1 MNRITE
7 MLGIKYPIIQGAM
20 QDVAKAGLVAAVSNA
35 GGLGVLASGQDT
47 PEQVREE
54 IHKVKELTDKPF
66 AVNLMFL
73 NKRAPEIVDVVIE
86 EGVKIVTTG
95 AGTPKL
101 YMPKLKEAGI
111 KVMPVISNVK
121 IAKKMEDLGVDAVI
135 AEGMESGGHIGTMAS
150 QTLWPQV
157 VDAVNIPVIAAGGI
171 ADNRGVKAAMAMG
184 AEGVQC
190 GTIFSISKESP
201 VGDNWKK
208 TIIESKDTSIGV
220 IGTKMGVASRT
231 VVNKKAKELYGLE
244 DKMTDKLKFN
254 QLLDEAYRKAVYQD
268 DVEDGI
274 IFAGSVAGMI
284 HESKSVAEIISDLM
298 KE

>member
-54 IHKVKELTDKPF
+54 IRKVKELTDKPF

-73 NKRAPEIVDVVIE
+73 NKKVPEIVGVVIE

-101 YMPKLKEAGI
+101 YMPKLKEVGI
-111 KVMPVISNVK
+111 KVMPVIPNVK
-121 IAKKMEDLGVDAVI
+121 IAKKMEELGVDAVI
-135 AEGMESGGHIGTMAS
+135 AEGMESGGHIGTMTS

-157 VDAVNIPVIAAGGI
+157 VDAVKIPVIAAGGI
-171 ADNRGVKAAMAMG
+171 ADNCGVKAAMAMG

-208 TIIESKDTSIGV
+208 VIIESKDTSIGV

-254 QLLDEAYRKAVYQD
+254 QLLDETYRKAVYQD

-284 HESKSVAEIISDLM
+284 HESKSAAEIISDLM
-298 KE
+298 R

>member
-54 IHKVKELTDKPF
+54 IRKVKELTDKPF

-73 NKRAPEIVDVVIE
+73 NKKVPEIVDVVIE

-111 KVMPVISNVK
+111 KVMPVIPNVK
-121 IAKKMEDLGVDAVI
+121 IAKKMENLGVDAVI
-135 AEGMESGGHIGTMAS
+135 AEGMESGGHIGTMTS

-157 VDAVNIPVIAAGGI
+157 VDAVNIPVIAAEGI

-184 AEGVQC
+184 AECVQC

-208 TIIESKDTSIGV
+208 MIIESKDTSIGV

-231 VVNKKAKELYGLE
+231 VVNKKAKELYELE

-254 QLLDEAYRKAVYQD
+254 QLLDEAYQKAVYQD
-268 DVEDGI
+268 DVENGI

>member
-20 QDVAKAGLVAAVSNA
+20 QDVAKARLVAAVSNA

-73 NKRAPEIVDVVIE
+73 NKKVPEIVDVVIE

-111 KVMPVISNVK
+111 KVMPVIPNVK
-121 IAKKMEDLGVDAVI
+121 IAKKMEELGVDAVI
-135 AEGMESGGHIGTMAS
+135 AEGMESGGHIGTMTS

-157 VDAVNIPVIAAGGI
+157 VDAVKIPVIAAGGI

-208 TIIESKDTSIGV
+208 VIIESKDTSIGV
-220 IGTKMGVASRT
+220 IGTKMGVASRI

-254 QLLDEAYRKAVYQD
+254 QLLDEAYQKAVYQD
-268 DVEDGI
+268 DVENGI

-284 HESKSVAEIISDLM
+284 HESKSAAEIISDLM
-298 KE
+298 R

>member
-54 IHKVKELTDKPF
+54 IRKVKELTDKPF

-73 NKRAPEIVDVVIE
+73 NKKVPEIVDVVIE

-111 KVMPVISNVK
+111 KVMPVIPNVK
-121 IAKKMEDLGVDAVI
+121 IAKKMEELGVDAVI
-135 AEGMESGGHIGTMAS
+135 AEGMESGGHIGTMTS

-157 VDAVNIPVIAAGGI
+157 VDAVKIPVIAAGGI

-208 TIIESKDTSIGV
+208 VIIESKDTSIGV

-268 DVEDGI
+268 NVEDGI

-284 HESKSVAEIISDLM
+284 HESKSAAEIISDLM
-298 KE
+298 R

>member
-20 QDVAKAGLVAAVSNA
+20 QDVAKARLVAAVSNA

-66 AVNLMFL
+66 AVNLIFL
-73 NKRAPEIVDVVIE
+73 NKKVPEIVDVVIE

-111 KVMPVISNVK
+111 KVMPVIPNVK
-121 IAKKMEDLGVDAVI
+121 IAKKMEELGVDAVI
-135 AEGMESGGHIGTMAS
+135 AEGMESGGHIGTMTS

-157 VDAVNIPVIAAGGI
+157 VDAVKIPVIAAGGI
-171 ADNRGVKAAMAMG
+171 ADNRGVKAALAMG

-208 TIIESKDTSIGV
+208 VIIESKDTSIGV
-220 IGTKMGVASRT
+220 IGTKMGVASRI
-231 VVNKKAKELYGLE
+231 VVNKKAKELYELE
-244 DKMTDKLKFN
+244 NKMTDKLKFN
-254 QLLDEAYRKAVYQD
+254 QLLDEAYQKAVYQD

-284 HESKSVAEIISDLM
+284 HESKSAAEIISDLM
-298 KE
+298 R

>member
-54 IHKVKELTDKPF
+54 IRKVKELTDKPF

-73 NKRAPEIVDVVIE
+73 NKKVPEIVDVVIE

-111 KVMPVISNVK
+111 KVMPVIPNVK
-121 IAKKMEDLGVDAVI
+121 IAKKMEELGVDAVI
-135 AEGMESGGHIGTMAS
+135 AEGMESGGHIGTMTS

-157 VDAVNIPVIAAGGI
+157 VDAVKIPVIAAGGI
-171 ADNRGVKAAMAMG
+171 ADNRGVKAALAMG

-208 TIIESKDTSIGV
+208 VIIESKDTSIGV
-220 IGTKMGVASRT
+220 IGTKMGVASRI
-231 VVNKKAKELYGLE
+231 VVNKKAKELYELE

-268 DVEDGI
+268 DVENGI

-284 HESKSVAEIISDLM
+284 HESKSAAEIISDLM
-298 KE
+298 R

>member
-20 QDVAKAGLVAAVSNA
+20 QDVAKAELVAAVSNA

-47 PEQVREE
+47 PKQVREE
-54 IHKVKELTDKPF
+54 IRKVKELTDKPF

-73 NKRAPEIVDVVIE
+73 NKKVPEIVDVVIE

-111 KVMPVISNVK
+111 KVMPVIPNVK
-121 IAKKMEDLGVDAVI
+121 IAKKMEELGVDAVI
-135 AEGMESGGHIGTMAS
+135 AEGMESGGHIGTMTS

-157 VDAVNIPVIAAGGI
+157 VDAVKIPVIAAGGI

-208 TIIESKDTSIGV
+208 VIIESKDTSIGV
-220 IGTKMGVASRT
+220 IGTKMGVASRI

-268 DVEDGI
+268 DVENGI

-284 HESKSVAEIISDLM
+284 HESKSAAEIISDLM
-298 KE
+298 R

>member
-20 QDVAKAGLVAAVSNA
+20 QDVAKARLVAAVSNA

-73 NKRAPEIVDVVIE
+73 NKKVPEIVDVVIE

-111 KVMPVISNVK
+111 KVMPVIPNVK
-121 IAKKMEDLGVDAVI
+121 IAKKMEELGVDAVI
-135 AEGMESGGHIGTMAS
+135 AEGMESGGHIGTMTS
-150 QTLWPQV
+150 QILWPQV
-157 VDAVNIPVIAAGGI
+157 VDAVKIPVIAAGGI

-208 TIIESKDTSIGV
+208 VIIESKDTSIGV

-274 IFAGSVAGMI
+274 IFASSVAGMI
-284 HESKSVAEIISDLM
+284 HESKSAAEIISDLM
-298 KE
+298 R

>member
-20 QDVAKAGLVAAVSNA
+20 QDVAKARLVAAVSNA

-73 NKRAPEIVDVVIE
+73 NKKVPEIVDVVIE

-111 KVMPVISNVK
+111 KVMPVIPNVK
-121 IAKKMEDLGVDAVI
+121 IAKKMEELGVDAVI
-135 AEGMESGGHIGTMAS
+135 AEGMESGGHIGTMTS

-157 VDAVNIPVIAAGGI
+157 VDAVKIPVIAAGGI
-171 ADNRGVKAAMAMG
+171 ADNRGVKAALAMG

-208 TIIESKDTSIGV
+208 VIIESKDTSIGV

-231 VVNKKAKELYGLE
+231 VVNKKAKELYELE

-254 QLLDEAYRKAVYQD
+254 QLLDEAYQKAVYQD

-284 HESKSVAEIISDLM
+284 HESKSAAEIISDLM
-298 KE
+298 R

>member
-73 NKRAPEIVDVVIE
+73 NKKVPEIVDVVIE

-111 KVMPVISNVK
+111 KVMPVIPNVK
-121 IAKKMEDLGVDAVI
+121 IAKKMEELGVDAVI
-135 AEGMESGGHIGTMAS
+135 AEGMESGGHIGTMTS

-157 VDAVNIPVIAAGGI
+157 VDAVKIPVIAAGGI

-208 TIIESKDTSIGV
+208 VIIESKDTSIGV

-254 QLLDEAYRKAVYQD
+254 QLLDEAYQKAVYQD
-268 DVEDGI
+268 DVEKGI

-284 HESKSVAEIISDLM
+284 HESKSAAEIISDLM
-298 KE
+298 R

>member
-1 MNRITE
+1 

-54 IHKVKELTDKPF
+54 IRKVKELTDKPF

-73 NKRAPEIVDVVIE
+73 NKKVPEIVDVVIE

-111 KVMPVISNVK
+111 KVMPVIPNVK
-121 IAKKMEDLGVDAVI
+121 IAKKMEELGVDAVI
-135 AEGMESGGHIGTMAS
+135 AEGMESGGHIGTMTS

-157 VDAVNIPVIAAGGI
+157 VDAVKIPVIAAGGI

-208 TIIESKDTSIGV
+208 VIIESKDTSIGV
-220 IGTKMGVASRT
+220 IGTKMGVASRI

-268 DVEDGI
+268 DVENGI

-284 HESKSVAEIISDLM
+284 HESKSAAEIISDLM
-298 KE
+298 R

>member
-20 QDVAKAGLVAAVSNA
+20 QDVAKARLVAAVSNA

-73 NKRAPEIVDVVIE
+73 NKKVPEIVDVVIE

-111 KVMPVISNVK
+111 KVMPVIPNVK
-121 IAKKMEDLGVDAVI
+121 IAKKMEELGVDAVI
-135 AEGMESGGHIGTMAS
+135 AEGMESGGHIGTMTS

-157 VDAVNIPVIAAGGI
+157 VDAVKIPVIAAGGI

-208 TIIESKDTSIGV
+208 VIIESKDTSIGV

-231 VVNKKAKELYGLE
+231 IINKKAKELYELE
-244 DKMTDKLKFN
+244 DKITDKLKFN
-254 QLLDEAYRKAVYQD
+254 QLLDEAYQKAVYQD

-284 HESKSVAEIISDLM
+284 HESKSAAEIISDLM
-298 KE
+298 R

>member
-20 QDVAKAGLVAAVSNA
+20 QDVAKARLVAAVSNA

-54 IHKVKELTDKPF
+54 IRKVKELTDKPF

-73 NKRAPEIVDVVIE
+73 NKKVPEIVDVVIE

-111 KVMPVISNVK
+111 KVMPVIPNVK
-121 IAKKMEDLGVDAVI
+121 IAKKMEELGVDAVI
-135 AEGMESGGHIGTMAS
+135 VEGMESGGHIGTMTS

-157 VDAVNIPVIAAGGI
+157 VDAVKIPVIAAGGI

-208 TIIESKDTSIGV
+208 VIIESKDTSIGV

-254 QLLDEAYRKAVYQD
+254 QLLDEAYQKAVYQD
-268 DVEDGI
+268 DVENGI

-284 HESKSVAEIISDLM
+284 HESKSAAEIIADLM
-298 KE
+298 R

>member
-54 IHKVKELTDKPF
+54 IRKVKELTDKPF

-73 NKRAPEIVDVVIE
+73 NKKVPEIVDVVIE

-111 KVMPVISNVK
+111 KVIPVIPNVK
-121 IAKKMEDLGVDAVI
+121 IAKKMEELGVDAVI
-135 AEGMESGGHIGTMAS
+135 AEGMESGGHIGTMTS
-150 QTLWPQV
+150 QILWPQV
-157 VDAVNIPVIAAGGI
+157 VDAVKIPVIAAGGI

-208 TIIESKDTSIGV
+208 VIIESKDTSIGV

-254 QLLDEAYRKAVYQD
+254 QSLDEAYQKAVYQD
-268 DVEDGI
+268 DVENGI

-284 HESKSVAEIISDLM
+284 HESKSAAEIISDLM
-298 KE
+298 R

>member
-54 IHKVKELTDKPF
+54 IRKVKELTDKPF

-73 NKRAPEIVDVVIE
+73 NKKVPEIVDVVIE

-101 YMPKLKEAGI
+101 YKPKLKEAGI
-111 KVMPVISNVK
+111 KVIPVIPNVK
-121 IAKKMEDLGVDAVI
+121 IAKKMEELGVDAVI
-135 AEGMESGGHIGTMAS
+135 AEGMESGGHIGTMTS

-157 VDAVNIPVIAAGGI
+157 VDAVKIPVIAAGGI

-208 TIIESKDTSIGV
+208 VIIESKDTSIGV

-254 QLLDEAYRKAVYQD
+254 QLLDEAYQKAVYQD
-268 DVEDGI
+268 DVENGI

-284 HESKSVAEIISDLM
+284 HESKSAAEIISNLM
-298 KE
+298 R

>member
-54 IHKVKELTDKPF
+54 IRKVKELTDKPF

-73 NKRAPEIVDVVIE
+73 NKKVPEIVDVVIE

-111 KVMPVISNVK
+111 KVIPVIPNVK
-121 IAKKMEDLGVDAVI
+121 IAKKMEELGVDAVI
-135 AEGMESGGHIGTMAS
+135 AEGMESGGHIGTMTS

-157 VDAVNIPVIAAGGI
+157 VDAVKIPVIAAGGI

-208 TIIESKDTSIGV
+208 VIIESKDTSIGV

-268 DVEDGI
+268 NVEDGI

-284 HESKSVAEIISDLM
+284 HESKSAAEIISDLM
-298 KE
+298 R

>member
-20 QDVAKAGLVAAVSNA
+20 QDVAKARLVAAVSNA

-73 NKRAPEIVDVVIE
+73 NKKVPEIVDVVIE

-111 KVMPVISNVK
+111 KVMPVIPNVK
-121 IAKKMEDLGVDAVI
+121 IAKKMEELGVDAVI
-135 AEGMESGGHIGTMAS
+135 AEGMESGGHIGTMTS

-157 VDAVNIPVIAAGGI
+157 VDAVKIPVIAAGGI

-231 VVNKKAKELYGLE
+231 VVNKKAKELYELE

-254 QLLDEAYRKAVYQD
+254 QLLDEAYQKAVYQD

-284 HESKSVAEIISDLM
+284 HESKSAAEIISDLI

>member
-54 IHKVKELTDKPF
+54 IRKVKELTDKPF

-73 NKRAPEIVDVVIE
+73 NKKVPEIVDVVIE

-111 KVMPVISNVK
+111 KVMPVIPNVK
-121 IAKKMEDLGVDAVI
+121 IAKKMEELGVDAVI
-135 AEGMESGGHIGTMAS
+135 AEGMESGGHIGTMTS

-157 VDAVNIPVIAAGGI
+157 VDAVKIPVIAAGGI
-171 ADNRGVKAAMAMG
+171 ADNRGVKAALAMG

-208 TIIESKDTSIGV
+208 VIIESKDTSIGV
-220 IGTKMGVASRT
+220 IGTKIGVASRI
-231 VVNKKAKELYGLE
+231 VVNKKAKELYELE

-254 QLLDEAYRKAVYQD
+254 QLLDEAYQKAVYQD
-268 DVEDGI
+268 NVEDGI

-284 HESKSVAEIISDLM
+284 HESKSAAEIISDLM
-298 KE
+298 R

>member
-20 QDVAKAGLVAAVSNA
+20 QDVAKARLVAAVSNA

-54 IHKVKELTDKPF
+54 IRKVKELTDKPF

-73 NKRAPEIVDVVIE
+73 NKKVPEIVDVVIE

-111 KVMPVISNVK
+111 KVMPVIPNVK
-121 IAKKMEDLGVDAVI
+121 IAKKMENLGVDAVI
-135 AEGMESGGHIGTMAS
+135 AEGMESGGHIGTMTS
-150 QTLWPQV
+150 QILWPQV
-157 VDAVNIPVIAAGGI
+157 VDAVKIPVIAAGGI

-208 TIIESKDTSIGV
+208 VIIESKDTSIGV
-220 IGTKMGVASRT
+220 IGTKMGVASRI
-231 VVNKKAKELYGLE
+231 VVNKKAKELYELE

-254 QLLDEAYRKAVYQD
+254 QLLDEAYQKAVYQD
-268 DVEDGI
+268 DVENGI

-284 HESKSVAEIISDLM
+284 HESKSAAEIISDLM
-298 KE
+298 R

>member
-54 IHKVKELTDKPF
+54 IRKVKELTDKPF

-73 NKRAPEIVDVVIE
+73 NKKVPEIVDVVIE

-111 KVMPVISNVK
+111 KVMPVIPNVK
-121 IAKKMEDLGVDAVI
+121 IAKKIEELDVDAVI
-135 AEGMESGGHIGTMAS
+135 AEGMESGGHIGTMTS

-157 VDAVNIPVIAAGGI
+157 VDAVKIPVIAAGGI

-208 TIIESKDTSIGV
+208 VIIESKDTSIGV

-284 HESKSVAEIISDLM
+284 HESKSAAEIISDLM
-298 KE
+298 R

>member
-7 MLGIKYPIIQGAM
+7 TLGIKYPIIQGAM
-20 QDVAKAGLVAAVSNA
+20 QDVAKARLVAAVSNA

-73 NKRAPEIVDVVIE
+73 NKKVPEIVDVVIE

-111 KVMPVISNVK
+111 KVMPVIPNVK
-121 IAKKMEDLGVDAVI
+121 IAKKMEELGVDAVI
-135 AEGMESGGHIGTMAS
+135 AEGMESGGHIGTMTS
-150 QTLWPQV
+150 QILWPQV
-157 VDAVNIPVIAAGGI
+157 VDAVKIPVIAAGGI

-208 TIIESKDTSIGV
+208 VIIESKDTSIGV
-220 IGTKMGVASRT
+220 IGTKMGVASRI
-231 VVNKKAKELYGLE
+231 VVNKKAKELYELE
-244 DKMTDKLKFN
+244 DKITDKLKFN
-254 QLLDEAYRKAVYQD
+254 QLLDEAYQKAVYQD
-268 DVEDGI
+268 DVENGI

-284 HESKSVAEIISDLM
+284 HESKSAAEIISDLM
-298 KE
+298 R

>member
-54 IHKVKELTDKPF
+54 IRKVKELTDKPF

-73 NKRAPEIVDVVIE
+73 NKKVPEIVDVVIE

-111 KVMPVISNVK
+111 KVMPVIPNVK
-121 IAKKMEDLGVDAVI
+121 IAKKMEELGVDAVI
-135 AEGMESGGHIGTMAS
+135 AEGMESGGHIGTMTS
-150 QTLWPQV
+150 QTLWSQV
-157 VDAVNIPVIAAGGI
+157 VDAVKIPVIAAGGI

-208 TIIESKDTSIGV
+208 VIIESKDTSIGV

-284 HESKSVAEIISDLM
+284 HESKSAAEIISDLM

>member
-1 MNRITE
+1 

-54 IHKVKELTDKPF
+54 IRKVKELTDKPF

-73 NKRAPEIVDVVIE
+73 NKKVPEIVDVVIE

-111 KVMPVISNVK
+111 KVMPVIPNVK
-121 IAKKMEDLGVDAVI
+121 ITKKMEELGVDAVI
-135 AEGMESGGHIGTMAS
+135 AEGMESGGHIGTMTS

-157 VDAVNIPVIAAGGI
+157 VDAVKIPVIAAGGI

-231 VVNKKAKELYGLE
+231 VVNKKAKELYELE
-244 DKMTDKLKFN
+244 DKMIDKLKFN
-254 QLLDEAYRKAVYQD
+254 QLLDEAYQKAVYQD
-268 DVEDGI
+268 DVENGI

-284 HESKSVAEIISDLM
+284 HESKSAAEIISDLM

>member
-20 QDVAKAGLVAAVSNA
+20 QDVAKARLVAAVSNA

-73 NKRAPEIVDVVIE
+73 NKKVPEIVDVVIE

-111 KVMPVISNVK
+111 KVIPVIPNVK
-121 IAKKMEDLGVDAVI
+121 IAKKMEELGVDAVI
-135 AEGMESGGHIGTMAS
+135 AEGMESGGHIGTMTS

-157 VDAVNIPVIAAGGI
+157 VDAVKIPVIAAGGI

-208 TIIESKDTSIGV
+208 VIIESKDTSIGV

-284 HESKSVAEIISDLM
+284 HESKSAAEIISDLM
-298 KE
+298 R

>member
-54 IHKVKELTDKPF
+54 IRKVKELTDKPF

-73 NKRAPEIVDVVIE
+73 NKKVPEIVDVVIE

-111 KVMPVISNVK
+111 KVMPVIPNVK
-121 IAKKMEDLGVDAVI
+121 IAKKMEELGVDAVI
-135 AEGMESGGHIGTMAS
+135 AEGMESGGHIGTMTS

-157 VDAVNIPVIAAGGI
+157 VDAVKIPVIAAGGI
-171 ADNRGVKAAMAMG
+171 ADNREVKAAMAMG

-208 TIIESKDTSIGV
+208 VIIESKDTSIGV

-254 QLLDEAYRKAVYQD
+254 QLLDEAYQKAVYQD

-284 HESKSVAEIISDLM
+284 HESKSAAEIISDLM
-298 KE
+298 R

>member
-20 QDVAKAGLVAAVSNA
+20 QDVAKARLVAAVSNA

-73 NKRAPEIVDVVIE
+73 NKKVPEIVDVVIE

-111 KVMPVISNVK
+111 KVMPVIPNVK
-121 IAKKMEDLGVDAVI
+121 IAKKMEELGVDAVI
-135 AEGMESGGHIGTMAS
+135 AEGMESGGHIGTMTS
-150 QTLWPQV
+150 QILWPQV
-157 VDAVNIPVIAAGGI
+157 VDAVKIPVIAAGGI

-208 TIIESKDTSIGV
+208 VIIEPKDTSIGV
-220 IGTKMGVASRT
+220 IGTKMGVASRI
-231 VVNKKAKELYGLE
+231 VVNKKAKELYELE

-254 QLLDEAYRKAVYQD
+254 QLLDEAYQKAVYQD
-268 DVEDGI
+268 DVENGI

-284 HESKSVAEIISDLM
+284 HESKSAAEIISDLM
-298 KE
+298 R

>member
-54 IHKVKELTDKPF
+54 IRKVKELTDKPF

-73 NKRAPEIVDVVIE
+73 NKKVPEIVDVVIE

-111 KVMPVISNVK
+111 KVMPVIPNVK
-121 IAKKMEDLGVDAVI
+121 IAKKMEELGVDAVI
-135 AEGMESGGHIGTMAS
+135 AEGMESGGHIGTMTS
-150 QTLWPQV
+150 QILWPQV
-157 VDAVNIPVIAAGGI
+157 VDAVKIPVIAAGGI

-208 TIIESKDTSIGV
+208 VIIESKDTSIGV

-254 QLLDEAYRKAVYQD
+254 QLLDEAYQKAVYQD
-268 DVEDGI
+268 DVENGI

-284 HESKSVAEIISDLM
+284 HESKSAAEIISNLM
-298 KE
+298 R

>member
-20 QDVAKAGLVAAVSNA
+20 QDVAKARLVAAVSNA

-73 NKRAPEIVDVVIE
+73 NKKVPEIVDVVIE

-111 KVMPVISNVK
+111 KVMPVIPNVK
-121 IAKKMEDLGVDAVI
+121 IAKKMEELGVDAVI
-135 AEGMESGGHIGTMAS
+135 AEGMESGGHIGTMTS

-157 VDAVNIPVIAAGGI
+157 VDAVKIPVIAAGGI

-208 TIIESKDTSIGV
+208 VIIESKDTSIGV
-220 IGTKMGVASRT
+220 IGIKMGVASRT

-284 HESKSVAEIISDLM
+284 HESKSAAEIISDLM
-298 KE
+298 R

>member
-54 IHKVKELTDKPF
+54 IRKVKELTDKPF

-73 NKRAPEIVDVVIE
+73 NKKVPEIVDVVIE

-111 KVMPVISNVK
+111 KVMPVIPNVK
-121 IAKKMEDLGVDAVI
+121 IAKKMEELGVDAVI
-135 AEGMESGGHIGTMAS
+135 AEGMESGGHIGTMTS

-157 VDAVNIPVIAAGGI
+157 VDAVKIPVIAAGGI

-208 TIIESKDTSIGV
+208 VIIESKDTSIGV
-220 IGTKMGVASRT
+220 IGTKMGVASRI
-231 VVNKKAKELYGLE
+231 VVNKKAKELYELE

-284 HESKSVAEIISDLM
+284 HESKSAAEIISDLM
-298 KE
+298 R

>member
-54 IHKVKELTDKPF
+54 IRKVKELTDKPF

-73 NKRAPEIVDVVIE
+73 NKKVPEIVDVAIE

-111 KVMPVISNVK
+111 KVMPVIPNVK
-121 IAKKMEDLGVDAVI
+121 IAKKMEELGVDAVI
-135 AEGMESGGHIGTMAS
+135 AEGMESGGHIGTMTS

-157 VDAVNIPVIAAGGI
+157 VDAVKIPVIAAGGI

-208 TIIESKDTSIGV
+208 VIIESKDTSIGV
-220 IGTKMGVASRT
+220 IGTKMGVASRI
-231 VVNKKAKELYGLE
+231 VVNKKAKELYELE

-254 QLLDEAYRKAVYQD
+254 QLLDEAYQKAVYQD
-268 DVEDGI
+268 DVENGI

-284 HESKSVAEIISDLM
+284 HESKSAAEIISDLM
-298 KE
+298 R

>member
-47 PEQVREE
+47 PERVREE

-73 NKRAPEIVDVVIE
+73 NKKVPEIVDVVIE

-111 KVMPVISNVK
+111 KVMPVIPNVK
-121 IAKKMEDLGVDAVI
+121 IAKKMEELGVDAVI
-135 AEGMESGGHIGTMAS
+135 AEGMESGGHIGTMTS

-157 VDAVNIPVIAAGGI
+157 VDAVKIPVIAAGGI

-208 TIIESKDTSIGV
+208 VIIESKDTSIGV

-284 HESKSVAEIISDLM
+284 HESKSAAEIISDLM
-298 KE
+298 R

>member
-54 IHKVKELTDKPF
+54 IRKVKELTDKPF

-73 NKRAPEIVDVVIE
+73 NKKVPEIVDVVIE

-111 KVMPVISNVK
+111 KVMPVIPNVK
-121 IAKKMEDLGVDAVI
+121 IAKKMENLGVDAVI
-135 AEGMESGGHIGTMAS
+135 AEGMESGGHIGTMTS

-171 ADNRGVKAAMAMG
+171 ADNRGVKAAMAME

-208 TIIESKDTSIGV
+208 VIIESKDTSIGV

-231 VVNKKAKELYGLE
+231 VVNKKAKELYELE
-244 DKMTDKLKFN
+244 DEMTDKLKFN
-254 QLLDEAYRKAVYQD
+254 QLLDEAYQKAVYQD

-284 HESKSVAEIISDLM
+284 HESKSAAEIIADLM
-298 KE
+298 R

>member
-1 MNRITE
+1 

-54 IHKVKELTDKPF
+54 IRKVKELTDKPF

-73 NKRAPEIVDVVIE
+73 NKKVPEIVDVVIE

-111 KVMPVISNVK
+111 KVIPVIPNVK
-121 IAKKMEDLGVDAVI
+121 IAKKMEELGVDAVI
-135 AEGMESGGHIGTMAS
+135 AEGMESGGHIGTMTS
-150 QTLWPQV
+150 QILWPQV
-157 VDAVNIPVIAAGGI
+157 VDAVKIPVIAAGGI

-208 TIIESKDTSIGV
+208 VIIESKDTSIGV

-254 QLLDEAYRKAVYQD
+254 QLLDEAYQKAVYQD
-268 DVEDGI
+268 DVENGI

-284 HESKSVAEIISDLM
+284 HESKSAAEIISNLM
-298 KE
+298 R

>member
-54 IHKVKELTDKPF
+54 IRKVKELTDKPF

-73 NKRAPEIVDVVIE
+73 NKKVPEIVDVVIE

-111 KVMPVISNVK
+111 KVMPVIPNVK
-121 IAKKMEDLGVDAVI
+121 IAKKMEELGVDAVI
-135 AEGMESGGHIGTMAS
+135 AEGMESGGHIGTMTS

-157 VDAVNIPVIAAGGI
+157 VDAVKIPVIAAGGI

-208 TIIESKDTSIGV
+208 VIIESKDTSIGV
-220 IGTKMGVASRT
+220 IGTKMGVAGRT

-284 HESKSVAEIISDLM
+284 HESKSAAEIISDLM

>member
-20 QDVAKAGLVAAVSNA
+20 QDVAKARLVAAVSNA

-54 IHKVKELTDKPF
+54 IRKVKELTDKPF

-73 NKRAPEIVDVVIE
+73 NKKVPEIVDVVIE

-111 KVMPVISNVK
+111 KVMPVIPNVK
-121 IAKKMEDLGVDAVI
+121 IAKKMEELGVDAVI
-135 AEGMESGGHIGTMAS
+135 AEGMESGGHIGTMTS

-157 VDAVNIPVIAAGGI
+157 VDAVKIPVIAAGGI

-208 TIIESKDTSIGV
+208 VIIESKDTSIGV

-254 QLLDEAYRKAVYQD
+254 QLLDEAYQKAVYQD
-268 DVEDGI
+268 DVENGI
-274 IFAGSVAGMI
+274 IFAGS
-284 HESKSVAEIISDLM
+284 
-298 KE
+298 

>member
-54 IHKVKELTDKPF
+54 IRKVKELTDKPF

-73 NKRAPEIVDVVIE
+73 NKKVPEIVDVVIE

-111 KVMPVISNVK
+111 KVMPVIPNVK
-121 IAKKMEDLGVDAVI
+121 IAKKMEELGVDAVI
-135 AEGMESGGHIGTMAS
+135 AEGMESGGHIGTMTS

-157 VDAVNIPVIAAGGI
+157 VDAVKIPVIAAGGI

-208 TIIESKDTSIGV
+208 VIIESKDTSIGV

-284 HESKSVAEIISDLM
+284 HESKSAAEIISNLM
-298 KE
+298 R

>member
-54 IHKVKELTDKPF
+54 IRKVKELTDKPF

-73 NKRAPEIVDVVIE
+73 NKKVPEIVDVVIE

-111 KVMPVISNVK
+111 KVMPVIPNVK
-121 IAKKMEDLGVDAVI
+121 IAKKMEELGVDVVI
-135 AEGMESGGHIGTMAS
+135 AEGMESGGHIGTMTS
-150 QTLWPQV
+150 QILWPQV
-157 VDAVNIPVIAAGGI
+157 VDAVKIPVIAAGGI

-208 TIIESKDTSIGV
+208 VIIESKDTSVGV

-254 QLLDEAYRKAVYQD
+254 QLLDEAYQKAVYQD
-268 DVEDGI
+268 DVENGI

-284 HESKSVAEIISDLM
+284 HESKSAAEIISDLM
-298 KE
+298 R

>member
-73 NKRAPEIVDVVIE
+73 NKKVPEIVDVVIE

-111 KVMPVISNVK
+111 KVMPVIPNVK
-121 IAKKMEDLGVDAVI
+121 IAKKMEELGVDAVI
-135 AEGMESGGHIGTMAS
+135 AEGMESGGHIGTMTS

-157 VDAVNIPVIAAGGI
+157 VDAVKIPVIAAGGI

-208 TIIESKDTSIGV
+208 VIIESKDTSVGV

-284 HESKSVAEIISDLM
+284 HESKSAAEIISDLM
-298 KE
+298 R

>member
-7 MLGIKYPIIQGAM
+7 MLEIKYPIIQGAM

-54 IHKVKELTDKPF
+54 IRKVKELTDKPF

-73 NKRAPEIVDVVIE
+73 NKKVPEIVDVVIE

-111 KVMPVISNVK
+111 KVMPVIPNVK
-121 IAKKMEDLGVDAVI
+121 IAKKMEELGVDAVI
-135 AEGMESGGHIGTMAS
+135 AEGMESGGHIGTMTS

-157 VDAVNIPVIAAGGI
+157 VDAVKIPVIAAGGI

-208 TIIESKDTSIGV
+208 VIIESKDTSIGV

-268 DVEDGI
+268 DVENGI

-284 HESKSVAEIISDLM
+284 HESKSAAEIISDLM
-298 KE
+298 R